1 MLAHTVGL
9 VKTVLAWRVARFIIS
24 GGTSAVTNLSV
35 LFILTHWYGVWYLYS
50 SIVAV
55 GVATVVSFILQKL
68 WTFQNF
74 SREVHTQF
82 PKHLALALSGII
94 ANTALMYVF
103 VEWFGIWYL
112 FAQIVTGVILAFVN
126 YAVYKTYI
134 FREEVSIM
142 PR

>member
-1 MLAHTVGL
+1 MVGEMMGH
-9 VKTVLAWRVARFIIS
+9 VKTILGWRVARFLIS
-24 GGTSAVTNLSV
+24 GCTSAAVNLSI
-35 LFILTHWYGVWYLYS
+35 LFILTYWYDVWYLHA
-50 SIVAV
+50 SIAAV
-55 GVATVVSFILQKL
+55 SAATLVSFTLQKL

-82 PKHLALALSGII
+82 PKHLVLALSGII
-94 ANTALMYVF
+94 ANTALMYTF